1 MFLSNKIYVCTYIS
15 DRIPRRAILGAMMF
29 LACMFSYMIRTNLSI
44 TIVAMVNATSKS
56 GTSGPACSAPIV
68 TNSSNSTYKPTI
80 LPDVSIFLITHTT
93 KYLAYS
99 IARTAFILCIVWQII
114 LYEKHMIYIV
124 RYYQRFRYKQNHL
137 FCFIVK

>member
-1 MFLSNKIYVCTYIS
+1 M
-15 DRIPRRAILGAMMF
+15 GAMMF

-56 GTSGPACSAPIV
+56 GASGPACSAPIA

-99 IARTAFILCIVWQII
+99 TARTQL
-114 LYEKHMIYIV
+114 LYRALYDK
-124 RYYQRFRYKQNHL
+124 L
-137 FCFIVK
+137 FYTRSA